1 MTKSIIKKLFIKLSK
16 ILGFEIIDQSDFSS
30 PTLQK
35 ELNEDL
41 SIINQKSIVLPLG
54 EVKITKK
61 VNSVLIIFRT
71 NTDVEIWDQNKKRLF
86 EEPKIQYSLRAL
98 KSLIKTVNFSKT
110 KYPNIKFKTIIVD
123 DKSKEENL
131 DKLKKLTDE
140 SDLDMSI
147 TSLNHEK
154 YKDIIKQQKNDQTF
168 SNLASLLQSF
178 ELGKEH
184 GEDLVFFVEDDYLHF
199 EPMMEEM
206 IASYERIASQVN
218 KDIFMCPADYPYLYM
233 NNEKTNILIG
243 NKRHWRTI
251 NQTLCTFM
259 TTKSLL
265 DKYWDN
271 FYNTCLDRNDPF
283 EKHLNEIYTKEFCIS
298 PLKSLSLH
306 LTNVNSSYGLSPF
319 INYKKLWDENEVTNA

>member
-1 MTKSIIKKLFIKLSK
+1 MKKSIIKKLFIKLSK
-16 ILGFEIIDQSDFSS
+16 VLGYEIIDQNDFNS

-35 ELNEDL
+35 DLNEDL
-41 SIINQKSIVLPLG
+41 SIINDKSIILPLG

-61 VNSVLIIFRT
+61 VKSVLIIFRT

-86 EEPKIQYSLRAL
+86 QEPKIEYALRAL
-98 KSLIKTVNFSKT
+98 NSLIKSINFSKT
-110 KYPNIKFKTIIVD
+110 KYPNIKFNMIVVD
-123 DKSKEENL
+123 DKSRDENL
-131 DKLKKLTDE
+131 NKLKKLIDK
-140 SDLDMSI
+140 SGLDISI
-147 TSLNHEK
+147 NALNHDK
-154 YKDIIKQQKNDQTF
+154 YKEKIKKQKNDQTF

-178 ELGKEH
+178 ELGKKH

-206 IASYERIASQVN
+206 IASYERIASQVD

-251 NQTLCTFM
+251 KQTLCTFM

-265 DKYWDN
+265 DKYWEN
-271 FYNTCLDRNDPF
+271 FYNNCLDRHDPF

-306 LTNVNSSYGLSPF
+306 LTNVNSSYGLAPF
-319 INYKKLWDENEVTNA
+319 IDYKKLWEEN

>member
-86 EEPKIQYSLRAL
+86 EKPKIQYSLRAL

-123 DKSKEENL
+123 DKSKGENL
-131 DKLKKLTDE
+131 NQLKKLIDE

-147 TSLNHEK
+147 ISLNHEK

-259 TTKSLL
+259 TTKNLV

>member
-1 MTKSIIKKLFIKLSK
+1 MKKSIIKKLFIKLSK
-16 ILGFEIIDQSDFSS
+16 VLGYELIDQSDFNS

-41 SIINQKSIVLPLG
+41 SIINEKSIILPLG
-54 EVKITKK
+54 EVKITKR

-86 EEPKIQYSLRAL
+86 EEPKIEYSLRAL
-98 KSLIKTVNFSKT
+98 NSLIKSVNFSKS
-110 KYPNIKFKTIIVD
+110 KYPKIKFNILVVD
-123 DKSKEENL
+123 DNSKEENL
-131 DKLKKLTDE
+131 NKLNKLINGSGLDINVVPLKHDE
-140 SDLDMSI
+140 
-147 TSLNHEK
+147 
-154 YKDIIKQQKNDQTF
+154 YKDIIKQQKNEQTF

-184 GEDLVFFVEDDYLHF
+184 SEDLVFFVEDDYLHF

-206 IASYERIASQVN
+206 IASYERIASQIN
-218 KDIFMCPADYPYLYM
+218 RDIFMCPADYPYLYM

-265 DKYWDN
+265 NKYWDN
-271 FYNTCLDRNDPF
+271 FKNTCLDRNDPF
-283 EKHLNEIYTKEFCIS
+283 EKYLNEIYKNEFCVS

-319 INYKKLWDENEVTNA
+319 IDYKKLWDENK

>member
-1 MTKSIIKKLFIKLSK
+1 M
-16 ILGFEIIDQSDFSS
+16 
-30 PTLQK
+30 
-35 ELNEDL
+35 
-41 SIINQKSIVLPLG
+41 
-54 EVKITKK
+54 
-61 VNSVLIIFRT
+61 
-71 NTDVEIWDQNKKRLF
+71 
-86 EEPKIQYSLRAL
+86 
-98 KSLIKTVNFSKT
+98 
-110 KYPNIKFKTIIVD
+110 
-123 DKSKEENL
+123 
-131 DKLKKLTDE
+131 
-140 SDLDMSI
+140 
-147 TSLNHEK
+147 
-154 YKDIIKQQKNDQTF
+154 
-168 SNLASLLQSF
+168 
-178 ELGKEH
+178 GKEH

-319 INYKKLWDENEVTNA
+319 IDYKKLWDENKITDA

>member
-1 MTKSIIKKLFIKLSK
+1 MKKSIIKKLFIKLSK
-16 ILGFEIIDQSDFSS
+16 VLGYELIDQSDFKS

-41 SIINQKSIVLPLG
+41 SIINKKSIVLPLG
-54 EVKITKK
+54 EVKITKR

-71 NTDVEIWDQNKKRLF
+71 NTDIEIWDQNKKRLF
-86 EEPKIQYSLRAL
+86 EEPKIEYSLRAL
-98 KSLIKTVNFSKT
+98 NSLIRSINFSKS
-110 KYPNIKFKTIIVD
+110 KYPNINFQTIIVD

-131 DKLKKLTDE
+131 NKLKKLIDG
-140 SDLDMSI
+140 SGLDISI
-147 TSLNHEK
+147 ISLNHDK
-154 YKDIIKQQKNDQTF
+154 YKNTIKQQVNDQTF

-184 GEDLVFFVEDDYLHF
+184 GDDLVFFVEDDYLHF

-218 KDIFMCPADYPYLYM
+218 KEIFMCPTDYPYLYM

-259 TTKSLL
+259 TTKLLL

-271 FYNTCLDRNDPF
+271 FKNTCLDRNDPF
-283 EKHLNEIYTKEFCIS
+283 EKHLNEIYKSEFCVS

-319 INYKKLWDENEVTNA
+319 IDYKKLWDENQ

>member
-1 MTKSIIKKLFIKLSK
+1 MKKSIIKKLFIKLSK
-16 ILGFEIIDQSDFSS
+16 VLGYEIIDQSDFNS
-30 PTLQK
+30 PTLER

-41 SIINQKSIVLPLG
+41 STINEKSIVLPLG

-61 VNSVLIIFRT
+61 VSTVLIIFRT
-71 NTDVEIWDQNKKRLF
+71 NTDIEIWDQNKKRLF
-86 EEPKIQYSLRAL
+86 EEPKIEYSIRAL
-98 KSLIKTVNFSKT
+98 KSLIRSINFSKT
-110 KYPNIKFKTIIVD
+110 KYPNIKFKIIIVD

-131 DKLKKLTDE
+131 NKIKKLIDG
-140 SDLDMSI
+140 SGLDISI
-147 TSLNHEK
+147 TPLNHEK
-154 YKDIIKQQKNDQTF
+154 YKDTIKQQKNDQTF

-178 ELGKEH
+178 ELGKKH

-319 INYKKLWDENEVTNA
+319 IDYKKLWEEN

>member
-1 MTKSIIKKLFIKLSK
+1 MKKNIIKKLFIKLSK
-16 ILGFEIIDQSDFSS
+16 VLGYELIDQSDFNS

-41 SIINQKSIVLPLG
+41 SIINEKSIVLPLG

-86 EEPKIQYSLRAL
+86 EEPKIEYSLRAL
-98 KSLIKTVNFSKT
+98 KSLIKSVNFSKT
-110 KYPNIKFKTIIVD
+110 KYVNIKFKIIIVD

-131 DKLKKLTDE
+131 NKLKKLIDG
-140 SDLDMSI
+140 SGLDIII
-147 TSLNHEK
+147 TTLNHDK
-154 YKDIIKQQKNDQTF
+154 YKDIIKQQRNDQTF

-218 KDIFMCPADYPYLYM
+218 KDIFMCPTDYPYLYM

-265 DKYWDN
+265 NKYWDN

-283 EKHLNEIYTKEFCIS
+283 EKHLNEIYTKELCIS

-306 LTNVNSSYGLSPF
+306 LTNINSSYGLAPF
-319 INYKKLWDENEVTNA
+319 IDYKKLWEEN

>member
-1 MTKSIIKKLFIKLSK
+1 MKKSIIKKLFIKLSK
-16 ILGFEIIDQSDFSS
+16 VLGYEIIDQSDFSS

-41 SIINQKSIVLPLG
+41 STINEKSIVLPLG

-61 VNSVLIIFRT
+61 VNSILIIFRT
-71 NTDVEIWDQNKKRLF
+71 NTDIEIWDQNKKRLF
-86 EEPKIQYSLRAL
+86 EESKIEYSLRAL
-98 KSLIKTVNFSKT
+98 NSLIRSVNFSKT
-110 KYPNIKFKTIIVD
+110 KYTNIKFKIIIVD

-131 DKLKKLTDE
+131 NKIKKLIDANN
-140 SDLDMSI
+140 LDI
-147 TSLNHEK
+147 NIIHLNHDK
-154 YKDIIKQQKNDQTF
+154 YKDKIKQQKNNQTF

-184 GEDLVFFVEDDYLHF
+184 GQDLVFFVEDDYLHF

-218 KDIFMCPADYPYLYM
+218 RDIFMCPADYPYLYM

-265 DKYWDN
+265 DRYWN
-271 FYNTCLDRNDPF
+271 SFNKTCLDRYDPF
-283 EKHLNEIYTKEFCIS
+283 EKYLNEIYTKELCIS

-319 INYKKLWDENEVTNA
+319 IDYKKLWEENK

>member
-110 KYPNIKFKTIIVD
+110 KYPNIKFKIIIVD
-123 DKSKEENL
+123 DKSKGENL
-131 DKLKKLTDE
+131 NKLKKLIDE

-154 YKDIIKQQKNDQTF
+154 YRNIIKQQKNDQTF

>member
-1 MTKSIIKKLFIKLSK
+1 MKKSIIKKLFIKLSK
-16 ILGFEIIDQSDFSS
+16 VLGYEIIDQSDFSS

-35 ELNEDL
+35 QLNEDL
-41 SIINQKSIVLPLG
+41 SIINEKSIVLPLG

-61 VNSVLIIFRT
+61 INSVLIIFRT
-71 NTDVEIWDQNKKRLF
+71 NTDVEIWDQNKRRLY
-86 EEPKIQYSLRAL
+86 EQPKIEYSLRAL
-98 KSLIKTVNFSKT
+98 NSLIKSVNFSKT
-110 KYPNIKFKTIIVD
+110 KYPNIKFKIIIVD

-131 DKLKKLTDE
+131 NKLKKLMDG
-140 SDLDMSI
+140 SGLDISI
-147 TSLNHEK
+147 TPLNHDK
-154 YKDIIKQQKNDQTF
+154 YKDTIKQQKNDQTF

-178 ELGKEH
+178 ELGKEY
-184 GEDLVFFVEDDYLHF
+184 GEDLIFFVEDDYLHF

-233 NNEKTNILIG
+233 DNKKTNILIG

-265 DKYWDN
+265 DKYWNN
-271 FYNTCLDRNDPF
+271 FYNTCLDRNNPF
-283 EKHLNEIYTKEFCIS
+283 ERYLNEIYTKEFCIS

-319 INYKKLWDENEVTNA
+319 IDYKKLWEEN

>member
-1 MTKSIIKKLFIKLSK
+1 MKKSIIKRLFIKLSK
-16 ILGFEIIDQSDFSS
+16 VLGYEIIDQCDFSS
-30 PTLQK
+30 PTLEK
-35 ELNEDL
+35 KLNEEL
-41 SIINQKSIVLPLG
+41 SIINEKSIVLPLG

-61 VNSVLIIFRT
+61 VSSVLVIFRT

-86 EEPKIQYSLRAL
+86 EEPKIEYSLRAL
-98 KSLIKTVNFSKT
+98 KSLIRSINFSKT

-131 DKLKKLTDE
+131 NMLKKLING
-140 SDLDMSI
+140 SGLDISI
-147 TSLNHEK
+147 SPLNHDK
-154 YKDIIKQQKNDQTF
+154 YKKTIKQQKNNQTF

-206 IASYERIASQVN
+206 IASYERIASEVN

-251 NQTLCTFM
+251 NKTLCTLM

-265 DKYWDN
+265 DKYWNN
-271 FYNTCLDRNDPF
+271 FYNNCLDRHDPF

-319 INYKKLWDENEVTNA
+319 INYKKLWDENQ

>member
-1 MTKSIIKKLFIKLSK
+1 MNKSIIKKLFIKLSK
-16 ILGFEIIDQSDFSS
+16 VLGFEIIDQNSFSS
-30 PTLQK
+30 PTLNK
-35 ELNEDL
+35 SLNEDL
-41 SIINQKSIVLPLG
+41 SFINESSIVLPLG
-54 EVKITKK
+54 EVKVTKK

-71 NTDVEIWDQNKKRLF
+71 NTDIVIWDQNKKRLF
-86 EEPKIQYSLRAL
+86 EQPKVEYSLRSL
-98 KSLIKTVNFSKT
+98 NSLIKSINFSKE
-110 KYPNIKFKTIIVD
+110 KYPNIVFKTIIVD

-131 DKLKKLTDE
+131 NKIKKQINK
-140 SDLDMSI
+140 SGLDINI
-147 TSLNHEK
+147 TSLNHAK
-154 YKDIIKQQKNDQTF
+154 YKDIIKQQKNNQTF

-199 EPMMEEM
+199 EPMMEEL

-218 KDIFMCPADYPYLYM
+218 KHIFMCPADYPYLYM

-259 TTKSLL
+259 TTKNLL

-271 FYNTCLDRNDPF
+271 FFNTCLDRHEPF
-283 EKHLNEIYTKEFCIS
+283 EKHLNDIYKKEFCIS

-319 INYKKLWDENEVTNA
+319 IDYKKLWDANEITDA

>member
-1 MTKSIIKKLFIKLSK
+1 MKKNIIKKLFIKLSK
-16 ILGFEIIDQSDFSS
+16 ALGYEIIDQSEFSS

-41 SIINQKSIVLPLG
+41 SIINEKSIVLPLG

-61 VNSVLIIFRT
+61 INSVLIIFRT

-86 EEPKIQYSLRAL
+86 EEPKIEYSLRAL
-98 KSLIKTVNFSKT
+98 KSLIRSINFSKT
-110 KYPNIKFKTIIVD
+110 KYPSIKFKTIIVD

-131 DKLKKLTDE
+131 DKIKKLIDG
-140 SDLDMSI
+140 SGLDISI
-147 TSLNHEK
+147 TPLNHDK
-154 YKDIIKQQKNDQTF
+154 YEETIKQQKNDQTF

-184 GEDLVFFVEDDYLHF
+184 GEDLVFFIEDDYLHF

-243 NKRHWRTI
+243 NKRHWRTV

-319 INYKKLWDENEVTNA
+319 INYKKLWDENQ